1 MFTRRLYPCSGSLM
15 SLMSHTGAGQGVL
28 ARQQR
33 VTAKQSG
40 GADGVLDHAHLSRY
54 TLDDTGLEREIVGL
68 FLMQLPILLDRLL
81 QANSLEEWKFASHA
95 LKGSSAAIGACKINA
110 LARQMEAGE
119 VFQHLSQRRKLL
131 TELKK
136 AAREFEQ
143 LAQRLYR
150 H

>member
-1 MFTRRLYPCSGSLM
+1 M

-33 VTAKQSG
+33 VTAKQAG
-40 GADGVLDHAHLSRY
+40 GADGVLDQAHLSRY
-54 TLDDTGLEREIVGL
+54 TLDDAGLEREIVGL

-95 LKGSSAAIGACKINA
+95 LKGSSVAIGACKINA
-110 LARQMEAGE
+110 LARQMEAAE
-119 VFQHLSQRRKLL
+119 VFQHLNQRRKLL